1 MTGSNSGTKPP
12 HIRELTTRSIV
23 CGLVVAAIL
32 GASYPYVVLKLGFGP
47 NVSVVAAFFGFLALG
62 FVFKDYNRWENNM
75 VQTAGTAGAQTAFMC
90 ILLAAFDILR
100 ASKTVQFDLT
110 LSPLQSFAW
119 LTTAGLLGV
128 LLAVPLR
135 QHFIVDEKLPYP
147 DGMAAGET
155 LIVLDGGSG
164 EGRRAALALASGAVA
179 SAGLM
184 LVRDEGHVLKWIPD
198 GIALGTAA
206 MKKVGLGL
214 SWGLLPLGTG
224 MIVGLRICW
233 SMLIGMTLSWVI
245 APHVLPPYGFIAPEF
260 TKKDVLLWVMW
271 PATGMLVAG
280 GLASVFLRWRLLV
293 KTFRNLATARTDGSD
308 FPLSWVVIG
317 VLITGTALV
326 VVQKVSLGL
335 EVWVTVTAILLSL
348 PLMLVGLRVLGETNW
363 GPIST
368 LSNMMQ
374 GIFGFLAPGHV
385 AANMAASGTT
395 GTIATESEALI
406 QDFKAGDMIGSTPRY
421 LTFMQLLGTPVG
433 AAAVAWMYPRLRDT
447 YGVVGEGATLP
458 SPTSIR
464 WAGFAEIL
472 SGGIKAMPPGA
483 LWALCIGAALG
494 IVLTLLETRWKTWV
508 PSPSGIGIAMLVPAS
523 VVAVMFL
530 GGLAEWLWRKSHAA
544 SHQRFMIP
552 LASGLIA
559 GEAIMAVVITLFLVS
574 KNILKV

>member
-1 MTGSNSGTKPP
+1 MSGPESAQAKPP
-12 HIRELTTRSIV
+12 HIRELTPRSII
-23 CGLVVAAIL
+23 CGLAVAAIL

-47 NVSVVAAFFGFLALG
+47 NVSVVAAFFGFLTLG

-100 ASKTVQFDLT
+100 ASKTVHFDLT
-110 LSPLQSFAW
+110 LTPLQSFAW

-128 LLAVPLR
+128 LLAVPFR

-155 LIVLDGGSG
+155 LIVLDGQGA
-164 EGRRAALALASGAVA
+164 EGRRAALTLGSGALASGA
-179 SAGLM
+179 LM
-184 LVRDEGHVLKWIPD
+184 LMRDEGQVLKWFRD
-198 GIALGTAA
+198 EAALGTTA
-206 MKKVGLGL
+206 MRKVGLGL
-214 SWGLLPLGTG
+214 GWSLLPFGSG
-224 MIVGLRICW
+224 MLVGLRVTW

-245 APHVLPPYGFIAPEF
+245 APHALPHFGFITPAV
-260 TKKDVLLWVMW
+260 TRRDVLLWVMW

-280 GLASVFLRWRLLV
+280 GLTAVFLRWKLLV
-293 KTFRNLATARTDGSD
+293 NTFRNLSPARTGASD
-308 FPLSWVVIG
+308 FPLSWVAVG

-335 EVWVTVTAILLSL
+335 EVWVTVTAIVLSL

-368 LSNMMQ
+368 LSNLMQ
-374 GIFGFLAPGHV
+374 GVFGFLAPGHLS
-385 AANMAASGTT
+385 ANMAASGTT

-421 LTFMQLLGTPVG
+421 LTIMQLLGTPVG
-433 AAAVAWMYPRLRDT
+433 AAAVSWMYPRLRDT
-447 YGVVGEGATLP
+447 YGVVGETAKLV
-458 SPTSIR
+458 SPTSVR

-472 SGGIKAMPPGA
+472 SGGISAMPRGS
-483 LWALCIGAALG
+483 LSALCIASALG
-494 IVLTLLETRWKTWV
+494 VALTLLEGRWRRWV
-508 PSPSGIGIAMLVPAS
+508 PSPTGMGIGMIVPAS
-523 VVAVMFL
+523 AVTTMFL
-530 GGLAEWLWRKSHAA
+530 GGLTEWVWRRFHAT
-544 SHQRFMIP
+544 SYQRYMVP

-559 GEAIMAVVITLFLVS
+559 GEAIMAVIITLLIVLG
-574 KNILKV
+574 IIHV